1 MALPVSVVAGQFIRV
16 PQDPLIERI
25 AAGAGMDAADDWIAE
40 RAGKGD
46 IVITA
51 DIPLASRC
59 VKAGA
64 EVIAPNGKPFTEAID
79 RHDPCGPQSHDRS
92 AFLRRS
98 DRRPEILLA
107 ARPLGVPLGARPDHP
122 PHPAPA
128 RGSNRTET
136 ELNRMAPPL
145 IQLKE
150 IKLTFGGTPLLS
162 GVELSVSAGERVCLI
177 GRNGSGKSTLLK
189 IAAGLVQPDSGSR
202 FVQPGATIRY
212 LPQEPD
218 FSGFATTLAYV
229 EAGLAPGDDHYQATY
244 LLEQLGLHGDEDPA
258 HLSGGEA
265 RRTALA
271 HVLAPSPDILLLD
284 EPTNHLDLTTIEWL
298 ESELDSRRCALV
310 IISHDRRFLSNLSRS
325 TAWLDRGQIRQID
338 RGFSAF
344 EAWRDEVLAE
354 EERDQHKLDR
364 KIVNEEH
371 WLRYGVSGRRK
382 RNVKRLGNL
391 HALRQQRR
399 DYRGAAGNANLAAAE
414 ADKSGKLVIEAK
426 NISRTYGERK
436 IVDDFSIRVQRGD
449 RIGIVGPNGAGKTTL
464 IDMLTG
470 GSPPDSGTI
479 RFGANIEMATLDQ
492 HRESL
497 DPKSTLAE
505 ALTGGRGDH
514 VMVGGKPK
522 HVVSYMKDFLFAQ
535 EQMRTPLEVLSGG
548 ERGRL
553 MLARALAKP
562 SNLLVLDEPTNDLD
576 LETLDVLEEMLGDYE
591 GTVILI
597 SHDRDFLDR
606 VVTSVIAPE
615 GDGRWIEYAG
625 GYTDMLAQRG
635 ADLKRE
641 AVKAAAVERDKTDV
655 SQRASGRDKTP
666 AQFQREARAGHA
678 AEDHRQIAGRDRQ
691 TAAPS

>member
-1 MALPVSVVAGQFIRV
+1 
-16 PQDPLIERI
+16 
-25 AAGAGMDAADDWIAE
+25 
-40 RAGKGD
+40 
-46 IVITA
+46 
-51 DIPLASRC
+51 
-59 VKAGA
+59 
-64 EVIAPNGKPFTEAID
+64 
-79 RHDPCGPQSHDRS
+79 
-92 AFLRRS
+92 
-98 DRRPEILLA
+98 
-107 ARPLGVPLGARPDHP
+107 
-122 PHPAPA
+122 
-128 RGSNRTET
+128 
-136 ELNRMAPPL
+136 MAPPL
-145 IQLKE
+145 IQLKD
-150 IKLTFGGTPLLS
+150 IALTFGGTPLLS
-162 GVELSVSAGERVCLI
+162 GVELSVSASERVCLI

-189 IAAGLVQPDSGSR
+189 IAAGLVEPDRGSR

-218 FSGFATTLAYV
+218 FAGFATTLAYV
-229 EAGLAPGDDHYQATY
+229 EAGLAPGDDHYQARY
-244 LLEQLGLHGDEDPA
+244 VLQQLGLHGDEDPV
-258 HLSGGEA
+258 HVSGGEA
-265 RRTALA
+265 RRAALA
-271 HVLAPSPDILLLD
+271 RVMAPSPDILLLD

-298 ESELDSRRCALV
+298 EGELDSRRSALV

-338 RGFSAF
+338 RGFAGF

-354 EERDQHKLDR
+354 EEREQHKLDR

-399 DYRGAAGNANLAAAE
+399 DYRGAAGNANLVAAE

-426 NISRTYGERK
+426 GIAKSYGDRK
-436 IVDDFSIRVQRGD
+436 IVDGFSIRVQRGD

-464 IDMLTG
+464 VNLLTG
-470 GSPPDSGTI
+470 TDAPDGGSI
-479 RFGANIEMATLDQ
+479 RLGANIEMATLDQ

-497 DPKSTLAE
+497 DPKLSLAE

-514 VMVGGKPK
+514 VMVGGKPR
-522 HVVSYMKDFLFAQ
+522 HVVTYMKDFLFAQ

-606 VVTSVIAPE
+606 VVTSVIVPE

-641 AVKAAAVERDKTDV
+641 AIKVASEDRKEAKVAVASSAAAKRRLNFNEKHALETLPKTIAKLQAEIAKQ
-655 SQRASGRDKTP
+655 QRVLDDP
-666 AQFQREARAGHA
+666 NLY
-678 AEDHRQIAGRDRQ
+678 GRDRKKFDQ
-691 TAAPS
+691 ASDALTKAQKELAEAEDKWLELEVLREEIEQA

>member
-1 MALPVSVVAGQFIRV
+1 MP
-16 PQDPLIERI
+16 
-25 AAGAGMDAADDWIAE
+25 
-40 RAGKGD
+40 
-46 IVITA
+46 
-51 DIPLASRC
+51 
-59 VKAGA
+59 
-64 EVIAPNGKPFTEAID
+64 
-79 RHDPCGPQSHDRS
+79 
-92 AFLRRS
+92 
-98 DRRPEILLA
+98 
-107 ARPLGVPLGARPDHP
+107 
-122 PHPAPA
+122 
-128 RGSNRTET
+128 
-136 ELNRMAPPL
+136 PPL
-145 IQLKE
+145 IQMKD
-150 IKLTFGGTPLLS
+150 IALTFGGTPLLS
-162 GVELSVSAGERVCLI
+162 SVELAVSQSDRLCLI

-189 IAAGLVQPDSGSR
+189 IAAGLVEPDSGSR
-202 FVQPGATIRY
+202 FVQPGATVRY

-218 FSGFATTLAYV
+218 FAGFKTTLAYV
-229 EAGLAPGDDHYQATY
+229 EAGLGPGDDTYQARY
-244 LLEQLGLHGDEDPA
+244 LIEQLGLTGEEDPA
-258 HLSGGEA
+258 HLSGGES
-265 RRTALA
+265 RRAALA
-271 HVLAPSPDILLLD
+271 RVLAPSPDILLLD

-298 ESELDSRRCALV
+298 EGELGSRRGALV
-310 IISHDRRFLSNLSRS
+310 LISHDRRFLSNLSRS

-338 RGFSAF
+338 RGFAKF
-344 EAWRDEVLAE
+344 EEWRDEVLAE

-364 KIVNEEH
+364 KIVAEEH

-391 HALRQQRR
+391 HTLRQQRR
-399 DYRGAAGNANLAAAE
+399 DFRGTAGSASLAAAE

-426 NISRTYGERK
+426 NTGKSYGDRTIIENL
-436 IVDDFSIRVQRGD
+436 SIRVQRGD

-464 IDMLTG
+464 INLLTG
-470 GSPPDSGTI
+470 ADAPDSGTI
-479 RFGANIEMATLDQ
+479 RLGANIEMATLDQ

-497 DPKSTLAE
+497 DPKSTLME

-576 LETLDVLEEMLGDYE
+576 LETLDVLEEMLGDYD

-615 GDGRWIEYAG
+615 GNGRWIEYAG

-635 ADLKRE
+635 ADLTRE
-641 AVKAAAVERDKTDV
+641 APKAIVETSAAPKPTTATAPGKRRLNFNEKHALETLPKSIAKLQTEIAKQQQRLDDPNLFAKDRAAFDKV
-655 SQRASGRDKTP
+655 SLALAN
-666 AQFQREARAGHA
+666 AQTELQQ
-678 AEDHRQIAGRDRQ
+678 AEDRWLELEMLREEIERA
-691 TAAPS
+691 